1 MSALIRLTSTRSA
14 WRLPKPTS
22 ASRSVPTAQALAVPA
37 GMTGKARLLL
47 AERGLPN
54 SANAGYEL
62 FDNVGSLG
70 LTSFMQ
76 EVTRVRALEG
86 EIGRTIQSI
95 SGRHRRSRPYRHAGS
110 RKLP

>member
-1 MSALIRLTSTRSA
+1 M
-14 WRLPKPTS
+14 
-22 ASRSVPTAQALAVPA
+22 
-37 GMTGKARLLL
+37 LL

-54 SANAGYEL
+54 STTAGYEL

-86 EIGRTIQSI
+86 EIARTIQTIDGVSPRAVHIVMADIGNFRQGDQKPTASVMIRATATTGRKSAASI
-95 SGRHRRSRPYRHAGS
+95 RHLVASSVPGLEHR
-110 RKLP
+110 